1 MENSIER
8 IKELDIEY
16 KVASDKM
23 NNINNEMRKLI
34 NDIDLSGKCFFVTK
48 TNNYEVLIKLLNR
61 IEHKPIEDCE
71 DIDLPNLEYTAIK
84 VSKYTSSKGIVD
96 YSISNDVEYIYPDKI
111 LNEITEEEFVSYFT
125 NVNQEI
131 SNLLD

>member
-1 MENSIER
+1 
-8 IKELDIEY
+8 
-16 KVASDKM
+16 M

>member
-1 MENSIER
+1 MENSIAR

-84 VSKYTSSKGIVD
+84 ISKYTSSKGIID

-111 LNEITEEEFVSYFT
+111 INEITEEEFVSYFT
-125 NVNQEI
+125 NVNKEI

>member
-1 MENSIER
+1 MENSIEK